1 MLSPNRDILSHVA
14 MPVVVTMLQAC
25 YRQSLSPILLHCQ
38 APDAFH
44 KLETQKIAAHDAFQE
59 AVATFAT

>member
-1 MLSPNRDILSHVA
+1 

-59 AVATFAT
+59 AVATFATWAIK